1 MITFIKQNEAKYTHK
16 QSNETKRNK
25 TKWAM
30 LPEGTR
36 AKEME

>member
-1 MITFIKQNEAKYTHK
+1 MITFIKQNEAKQTHTNK
-16 QSNETKRNK
+16 AMKRNE

-36 AKEME
+36 AKEKE